1 MDSIQG
7 MRLIQIL
14 FFLSSLFSVWPQ
26 ALFTEWHPS
35 LAWNKMG
42 FCFWIFC
49 GTHQYSI
56 WISQQSWW
64 INPHN
69 VPSDVWNDFNSSLMK
84 IMREMMWH
92 FCGHTGS
99 LYKRQEGNSDLFI
112 LRGAEHL
119 LDSLYRRSTLR
130 IHALPSDLQLI
141 CTINLPSWGGI
152 PWTGTSFLP
161 HHLSNPVN

>member
-1 MDSIQG
+1 MIVYFVFCIMDSIQG

-49 GTHQYSI
+49 GTHQYSL
-56 WISQQSWW
+56 WISQQSYW

-69 VPSDVWNDFNSSLMK
+69 VPSDVWNYFNSSLMK
-84 IMREMMWH
+84 IMREIMWFFLWPH
-92 FCGHTGS
+92 REPVSKIYSFWGVLSISWTHLTEGT
-99 LYKRQEGNSDLFI
+99 LQEFLLFI
-112 LRGAEHL
+112 RSAAHL
-119 LDSLYRRSTLR
+119 
-130 IHALPSDLQLI
+130 
-141 CTINLPSWGGI
+141 
-152 PWTGTSFLP
+152 
-161 HHLSNPVN
+161 